1 MSDADGRN
9 SEAVAFEDLSEVSE
23 VPRAT
28 EEPGP
33 GGMHQEREET
43 EGVVGV
49 LKIGQNVCKGRYLSK
64 K

>member
-1 MSDADGRN
+1 MAGIQKQWRLKTSQK
-9 SEAVAFEDLSEVSE
+9 S
-23 VPRAT
+23 PKC
-28 EEPGP
+28 PGP
-33 GGMHQEREET
+33 RRNRGRGGMHQEREET

>member
-1 MSDADGRN
+1 M
-9 SEAVAFEDLSEVSE
+9 AFEDLSEVSE